1 MNKFILLG
9 AALLIAGTAS
19 WTAQAKDGHSAASK
33 HRRIM
38 SSHARYEGSD
48 PGMVYRGFG
57 IGPGSYGYRAPYGY
71 SAPYGYGGGS
81 YGGDDNAEGRTSG
94 G

>member
-38 SSHARYEGSD
+38 SSHARYEGSA
-48 PGMVYRGFG
+48 PVTVYRGFG
-57 IGPGSYGYRAPYGY
+57 AGPGSGSYGY

>member
-1 MNKFILLG
+1 MKKFILLG
-9 AALLIAGTAS
+9 AALLIIGSAS
-19 WTAQAKDGHSAASK
+19 WTAQAKDEHRAASK

-38 SSHARYEGSD
+38 SSHARYEGGD
-48 PGMVYRGFG
+48 PGMVYRGLG
-57 IGPGSYGYRAPYGY
+57 TGSGPYGY

>member
-19 WTAQAKDGHSAASK
+19 ETVQAKDGQNSASK

-38 SSHARYEGSD
+38 SSHARYEEST
-48 PGMVYRGFG
+48 PAPVYRGFG
-57 IGPGSYGYRAPYGY
+57 VGPGSYGY

>member
-9 AALLIAGTAS
+9 AALLIASTAN

-48 PGMVYRGFG
+48 PGMVYRGFRV
-57 IGPGSYGYRAPYGY
+57 GPGSYGY

-81 YGGDDNAEGRTSG
+81 YGGSDDAEGRTSG